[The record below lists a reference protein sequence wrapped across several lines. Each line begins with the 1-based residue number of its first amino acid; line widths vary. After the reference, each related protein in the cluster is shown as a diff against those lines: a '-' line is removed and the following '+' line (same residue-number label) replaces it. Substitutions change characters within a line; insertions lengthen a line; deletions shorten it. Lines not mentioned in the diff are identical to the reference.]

1 MYASCKQ
8 GVIFIIY
15 FDNAST
21 TKVHPEVLE
30 AMMPYFTEDYGNPGN
45 IYEFGRRAATAVA
58 KARKQ
63 VADLI
68 GANSEQIIFTS
79 GGSEANNLA
88 IQGVSEYLL
97 KTGKTHI
104 ISSEIE
110 HDSVLETLKAMEK
123 KGFSVELIPPKKY
136 ENGWCISEDDV
147 LKAADAQPKTG
158 LVSIMMINNETGI
171 ANNIQN
177 LGKECHKRGIL
188 FHTDCVQ
195 AASCMKLDVNK
206 LDCDFMSISS
216 HKIHGAKG
224 IGALYVR
231 DKFMVNPVIY
241 GGRTQ
246 EFGLRGGTEN
256 VPGIVGFGRACEIL
270 SASMQLVGIIVTS
283 PVKMEELRERLAK
296 TLPQSTPAIML
307 PPDMQIINP
316 RIPNFRA
323 AFWDALCVELECY
336 KTEEDIMES
345 IHINGD
351 LEIFGTS
358 TRDPDPGMT
367 INLRFDGID
376 GETLMMVL
384 DSMGVCVSTGSACR
398 GHEHEPSKVLL
409 AIGLSPEEARNS
421 IRVSFSRM
429 TTFEEVCEGAK
440 ILAKAV
446 VTLRT
451 MGEKCIESS

>member
-1 MYASCKQ
+1 MLHVKQ

-45 IYEFGRRAATAVA
+45 IYEFGRKAATAVA

-88 IQGVSEYLL
+88 IQGVSEHLL
-97 KTGKTHI
+97 KIGKTHI

-147 LKAADAQPKTG
+147 LKAVDAQPKTG

-177 LGKECHKRGIL
+177 LGKECHKRGVL

-195 AASCMKLDVNK
+195 AASCVILDVNK

-216 HKIHGAKG
+216 HKMHGAKG
-224 IGALYVR
+224 MGALYVR
-231 DKFMVNPVIY
+231 DKSVVNPVIY
-241 GGRTQ
+241 GGHTQ

-256 VPGIVGFGRACEIL
+256 VPGIVGFGRACGIL
-270 SASMQLVGIIVTS
+270 NASMQLRIVVTS
-283 PVKMEELRERLAK
+283 PVKKEKLMR
-296 TLPQSTPAIML
+296 IV
-307 PPDMQIINP
+307 NP
-316 RIPNFRA
+316 RVPNFRA
-323 AFWDALCVELECY
+323 AFWEALRVELECY
-336 KTEEDIMES
+336 KAGEDVMES

-358 TRDPDPGMT
+358 IRNPDPGMT
-367 INLRFDGID
+367 LNLRFDGID
-376 GETLMMVL
+376 GETLMMAL

-421 IRVSFSRM
+421 IRISFSRM
-429 TTFEEVCEGAK
+429 TTFKEICEGAK

-446 VTLRT
+446 IALKK
-451 MGEKCIESS
+451 MGGERVEGS